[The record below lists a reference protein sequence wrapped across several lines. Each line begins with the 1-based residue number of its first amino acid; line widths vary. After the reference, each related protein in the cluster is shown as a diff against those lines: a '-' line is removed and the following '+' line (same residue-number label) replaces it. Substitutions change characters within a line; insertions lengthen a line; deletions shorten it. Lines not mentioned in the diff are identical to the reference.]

1 MAESQKSDKK
11 SKYVINSIQRKAL
24 ISRIYPI
31 LLVGSILWL
40 SGEYLFSFLFSD
52 LDFTGQNLLYYV
64 IIVIVEAILFISF
77 FFTSKSNKILL
88 SVFFFI
94 TFSFLAGILS
104 LPVVIFTEFIPQVH
118 MLVSLSVGANFIVY
132 FLNLFLREKYFAKG
146 YIWAHIILYLIGC
159 AIVEIIFI
167 VSFNIQNLLLTIP
180 ISLAYILV
188 VSLVLMFWGTRTIKK
203 SEKENWVYTL
213 FKILGIL
220 LIALVLA
227 VVIVVIVLLIIAL
240 AIISEGSFDLSGL
253 GSGEGGGIGSKK
265 KKQQQI

>member
-1 MAESQKSDKK
+1 MVESQKSNKK
-11 SKYVINSIQRKAL
+11 SKYTIDSIQRKAL

-31 LLVGSILWL
+31 LLVGSIVWL
-40 SGEYLFSFLFSD
+40 SGEYLFSFLFSG

-77 FFTSKSNKILL
+77 FFASKSNKILL

-132 FLNLFLREKYFAKG
+132 LLALFLREKYFAKG
-146 YIWAHIILYLIGC
+146 NIWAHIIFYLIGC
-159 AIVEIIFI
+159 SIVEIVFI
-167 VSFNIQNLLLTIP
+167 LIFNIQNLLLTMP
-180 ISLAYILV
+180 ISLAYILI
-188 VSLVLMFWGTRTIKK
+188 VSLILMFWGTRTIKK
-203 SEKENWVYTL
+203 TEKENWIYTL

-227 VVIVVIVLLIIAL
+227 VVVVVVVLLIIAL
-240 AIISEGSFDLSGL
+240 AIASDGALDLSGL
-253 GSGEGGGIGSKK
+253 GTGGSGGSGSKK

>member
-1 MAESQKSDKK
+1 MIESQKSNKK
-11 SKYVINSIQRKAL
+11 SKYTIDSIQRKAL

-31 LLVGSILWL
+31 LLVGSIVWL
-40 SGEYLFSFLFSD
+40 SGEYLFSFFFSD

-64 IIVIVEAILFISF
+64 IVVIVEVILFISF

-88 SVFFFI
+88 SILFFI

-118 MLVSLSVGANFIVY
+118 MLVSLSVGASFIVY
-132 FLNLFLREKYFAKG
+132 FLSLFLREKYFAKG
-146 YIWAHIILYLIGC
+146 YIWAHLIFYLIGC
-159 AIVEIIFI
+159 AIVEIVFI
-167 VSFNIQNLLLTIP
+167 LIFNIQNLLLTIP
-180 ISLAYILV
+180 ISLAYILI
-188 VSLVLMFWGTRTIKK
+188 VSLILMFWGTRTIKK
-203 SEKENWVYTL
+203 TEKENWIYTL

-227 VVIVVIVLLIIAL
+227 VVVVVVVLLVIAL
-240 AIISEGSFDLSGL
+240 AIASDGALDLSGL
-253 GSGEGGGIGSKK
+253 GTGGSGGIGRKK

>member
-1 MAESQKSDKK
+1 MAESQKSNKK
-11 SKYVINSIQRKAL
+11 SKYTIDSIQRKAL

-31 LLVGSILWL
+31 LLVGSLVWL

-52 LDFTGQNLLYYV
+52 LDFTGQNLLYY
-64 IIVIVEAILFISF
+64 ILIVIVEAVLFISF
-77 FFTSKSNKILL
+77 FLSSKSNKILL
-88 SVFFFI
+88 SVFLFI

-118 MLVSLSVGANFIVY
+118 MLVSLSVGASFIVY
-132 FLNLFLREKYFAKG
+132 FMSFFLREKYFAKG
-146 YIWAHIILYLIGC
+146 YIWAHIIFYLIGC
-159 AIVEIIFI
+159 AIVEIVFI
-167 VSFNIQNLLLTIP
+167 VIFNIQNLLLTIP

-203 SEKENWVYTL
+203 GEKENWIYTL

-227 VVIVVIVLLIIAL
+227 VVVVVVVLLIIAL
-240 AIISEGSFDLSGL
+240 AIASEGALDLSGL
-253 GSGEGGGIGSKK
+253 GTSGTGRKKK
-265 KKQQQI
+265 KKQ

>member
-1 MAESQKSDKK
+1 MVESQKANKK
-11 SKYVINSIQRKAL
+11 SKYIIESIQRKAL
-24 ISRIYPI
+24 VSRIYPI
-31 LLVGSILWL
+31 LLVGSIIWL

-77 FFTSKSNKILL
+77 FFASKSNKILL

-118 MLVSLSVGANFIVY
+118 MFVSLSVGANFIVY
-132 FLNLFLREKYFAKG
+132 FLSLFLREKYFAKG
-146 YIWAHIILYLIGC
+146 YIWVHIILYMVGI
-159 AIVEIIFI
+159 AIVELIFI
-167 VSFNIQNLLLTIP
+167 VIFNIQNLLLTIP
-180 ISLAYILV
+180 ISLAYILI
-188 VSLVLMFWGTRTIKK
+188 VSLILMFWGTRTIKK
-203 SEKENWVYTL
+203 GDKENWIYPL

-227 VVIVVIVLLIIAL
+227 VVIVVIVLIIIAI
-240 AIISEGSFDLSGL
+240 AILSEGNFDLSGL
-253 GSGEGGGIGSKK
+253 GSGSGGGLGSKK
-265 KKQQQI
+265 KKQQI

>member
-1 MAESQKSDKK
+1 MAESQKSNKK
-11 SKYVINSIQRKAL
+11 SKYTIDSIQRKAL

-31 LLVGSILWL
+31 LLVGSIVWL

-77 FFTSKSNKILL
+77 FFASNNNKILL
-88 SVFFFI
+88 SIFFFI
-94 TFSFLAGILS
+94 AFSFLAGILS

-132 FLNLFLREKYFAKG
+132 FLSLFLREKYFAKG
-146 YIWAHIILYLIGC
+146 YIWTHILLYLIGV

-167 VSFNIQNLLLTIP
+167 VIFNIQNLLLTIP
-180 ISLAYILV
+180 ISLAYILI
-188 VSLVLMFWGTRTIKK
+188 VSLILMFWGTRTIKK
-203 SEKENWVYTL
+203 TEKENWIYAL

-227 VVIVVIVLLIIAL
+227 VVVVVIVLLIIAL
-240 AIISEGSFDLSGL
+240 AIISEGNFDLSGI
-253 GSGEGGGIGSKK
+253 GSGGGGGIGSKK

>member
-1 MAESQKSDKK
+1 M
-11 SKYVINSIQRKAL
+11 
-24 ISRIYPI
+24 
-31 LLVGSILWL
+31 GSIVWL

-52 LDFTGQNLLYYV
+52 LDFTGQNLLYYI
-64 IIVIVEAILFISF
+64 IIVIVEAILLISF
-77 FFTSKSNKILL
+77 FFASNNNKILL

-94 TFSFLAGILS
+94 AFSFLAGILS

-132 FLNLFLREKYFAKG
+132 FLSLFLRDKYFAKG
-146 YIWAHIILYLIGC
+146 YIWAHIILYLIGI

-167 VSFNIQNLLLTIP
+167 VMFSIQNLLLTIP
-180 ISLAYILV
+180 ISLAYILI

-203 SEKENWVYTL
+203 VEKENWIYAL

-227 VVIVVIVLLIIAL
+227 VVIVIIVLLIIIL
-240 AIISEGSFDLSGL
+240 AIISEGNFDLSL
-253 GSGEGGGIGSKK
+253 IRKIE
-265 KKQQQI
+265 

>member
-1 MAESQKSDKK
+1 MVESQKSNKK
-11 SKYVINSIQRKAL
+11 SKYIIDSIQRKAL
-24 ISRIYPI
+24 VSRIYPI
-31 LLVGSILWL
+31 LLMGSIIWL

-77 FFTSKSNKILL
+77 FFASKSNKIL
-88 SVFFFI
+88 SSIFFFI

-132 FLNLFLREKYFAKG
+132 FLSLFLREKYFAKG
-146 YIWAHIILYLIGC
+146 YIWAHIILYMVGI
-159 AIVEIIFI
+159 AIVELIFI
-167 VSFNIQNLLLTIP
+167 VIFNIQNLLLTIP
-180 ISLAYILV
+180 ISLAYILI
-188 VSLVLMFWGTRTIKK
+188 VSLILMFWGTRTIKK
-203 SEKENWVYTL
+203 GDKENWIYPL

-227 VVIVVIVLLIIAL
+227 VVIVVIVLIIIAI
-240 AIISEGSFDLSGL
+240 AILSEGNLELSAL
-253 GSGEGGGIGSKK
+253 GSGSGGGLGSKK
-265 KKQQQI
+265 KKQQI